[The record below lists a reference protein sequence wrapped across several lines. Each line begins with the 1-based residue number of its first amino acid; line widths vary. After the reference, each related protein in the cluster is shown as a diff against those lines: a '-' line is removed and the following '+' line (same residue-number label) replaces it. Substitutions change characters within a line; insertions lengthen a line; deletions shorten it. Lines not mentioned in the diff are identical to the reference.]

1 MAVQA
6 QTRGGASSRR
16 EAPLGCLAVFFFF
29 FLAVGLG
36 VFWRLAFSPALRS
49 LAAQNWRAAPC
60 TILSS
65 DVVEHRGRDG
75 ATYEIAIRYRYEF
88 GGKTYTGERYSFFSV
103 PSSGRAGKERV
114 VRRYP
119 PGLETVC
126 YLNPADP
133 SEATLVREST
143 GGIAAGLLALPFV
156 LVGAGGLWYALVGAP
171 RARARRARM
180 ALTERARPVRA
191 ASAAVPGETAGSG
204 PATLRPVAS
213 RLGSLAGRT
222 IFALV
227 WSGVVGGIGAA
238 VFTTATPLFFR
249 LFLIPFALVGLGAIL
264 WAIHGFLALTNPR
277 VVLRLSEAAPR
288 LGEPVTLAWE
298 VEGRG
303 AALERLRVLLVGREE
318 AKYRRGTDTV
328 TDREDFYEETLV
340 DAQEPGE
347 IARGGEMRFAVPADS
362 MHTFEA
368 PNNKIF
374 WRLAVKGTI
383 PRWPDISE
391 EYALAVRP
399 LARPTE
405 G

>member
-1 MAVQA
+1 M
-6 QTRGGASSRR
+6 
-16 EAPLGCLAVFFFF
+16 P
-29 FLAVGLG
+29 
-36 VFWRLAFSPALRS
+36 
-49 LAAQNWRAAPC
+49 
-60 TILSS
+60 
-65 DVVEHRGRDG
+65 D
-75 ATYEIAIRYRYEF
+75 
-88 GGKTYTGERYSFFSV
+88 
-103 PSSGRAGKERV
+103 
-114 VRRYP
+114 
-119 PGLETVC
+119 PGL
-126 YLNPADP
+126 
-133 SEATLVREST
+133 TL
-143 GGIAAGLLALPFV
+143 FF
-156 LVGAGGLWYALVGAP
+156 
-171 RARARRARM
+171 
-180 ALTERARPVRA
+180 
-191 ASAAVPGETAGSG
+191 SG

-213 RLGSLAGRT
+213 RLGSLAGRAV
-222 IFALV
+222 FALV

-264 WAIHGFLALTNPR
+264 WAIHGFLALSNPR
-277 VVLRLSEAAPR
+277 VILRLSEGSPR